1 MKELL
6 TASGCVVKPIGLGTF
21 SLEGHVMEEMVLKAF
36 QIGYCLIDTAK
47 PIPVSPR

>member
-21 SLEGHVMEEMVLKAF
+21 SLEGHAWRKWF
-36 QIGYCLIDTAK
+36 
-47 PIPVSPR
+47 